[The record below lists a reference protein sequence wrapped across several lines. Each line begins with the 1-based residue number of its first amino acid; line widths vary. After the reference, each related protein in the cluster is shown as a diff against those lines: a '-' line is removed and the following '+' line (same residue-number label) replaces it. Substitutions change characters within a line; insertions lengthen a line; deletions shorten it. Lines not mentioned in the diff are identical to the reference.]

1 MCLMVLL
8 SDPTL
13 VAKPLIL
20 NIFKIMEQNYEKKE
34 VITN

>member
-13 VAKPLIL
+13 VAKPLIS
-20 NIFKIMEQNYEKKE
+20 NICKIMEQNYEKKE